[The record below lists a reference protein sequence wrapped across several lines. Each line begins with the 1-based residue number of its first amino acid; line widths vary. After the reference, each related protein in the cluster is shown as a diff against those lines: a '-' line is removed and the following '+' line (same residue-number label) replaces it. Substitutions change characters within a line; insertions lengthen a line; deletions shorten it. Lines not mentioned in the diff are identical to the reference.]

1 MLSSHHATD
10 QHKARSVVG
19 RAQKINRQPMPV
31 YLGFDD
37 HARLRAIAPQVGLSM
52 SEFAR
57 RAICAAIADPSLV
70 AVE

>member
-1 MLSSHHATD
+1 MLSSHHATERR
-10 QHKARSVVG
+10 KARPVVG
-19 RAQKINRQPMPV
+19 RAQKINRTPFITYLQPE
-31 YLGFDD
+31 D
-37 HARLRAIAPQVGLSM
+37 HQRLQTTAPQVGLSM

>member
-1 MLSSHHATD
+1 
-10 QHKARSVVG
+10 VVG
-19 RAQKINRQPMPV
+19 RAQAINRQPLPV
-31 YLGFDD
+31 YLRHED
-37 HARLRAIAPQVGLSM
+37 HARLRVIAPQVGLSM